1 MLQRNGQ
8 NLWSPNSGKE
18 ELGSTWKCL
27 YHTVKLSLLKCIS
40 LKCLSLDT
48 DLQSVPFKIVC
59 LKDFFFLNNKGSAET
74 QDNYWSPCLC
84 FQLLRQLFFQQ
95 SPLITMA
102 HREVL
107 FTDVQH
113 LIKNS
118 TILEQIP
125 AINSITV
132 PSITQQTVK
141 HWFQGS
147 LGKCLEGTQVRH
159 ASGIVVMIDSV
170 DQRKSI

>member
-1 MLQRNGQ
+1 MPEG
-8 NLWSPNSGKE
+8 
-18 ELGSTWKCL
+18 
-27 YHTVKLSLLKCIS
+27 
-40 LKCLSLDT
+40 
-48 DLQSVPFKIVC
+48 
-59 LKDFFFLNNKGSAET
+59 FFFLNNKGSAET

-141 HWFQGS
+141 H
-147 LGKCLEGTQVRH
+147 
-159 ASGIVVMIDSV
+159 
-170 DQRKSI
+170 